1 MKVTLAPE
9 QTVLSASL
17 EVMLTL
23 AGRLLL
29 IFIVIPLEVAV
40 EGDAQE
46 ELDVNSQLTMS
57 PFESDEVE

>member
-1 MKVTLAPE
+1 
-9 QTVLSASL
+9 VLSASL

-29 IFIVIPLEVAV
+29 IFIVIPSEVAV